1 MVRVNGRRQG
11 CIPHSVIE
19 TGIPRAHSYRVFWL
33 SGFETLYVGTL
44 DIKQLHARYPAPSS
58 LNTHHSD
65 YTLTP

>member
-44 DIKQLHARYPAPSS
+44 DNKQLHARYPAP
-58 LNTHHSD
+58 
-65 YTLTP
+65 